1 MKMDDLTFEEAFR
14 ELENIVKSLEDN
26 TLTIDDITSR
36 INRAAGLIAHCRQKL
51 TTTDLEVQK
60 ILNEL
65 DSGFNGKAPETA
77 KEN

>member
-36 INRAAGLIAHCRQKL
+36 INRAAILITHCRQKL
-51 TTTDLEVQK
+51 TATDLEVQK

-77 KEN
+77 QEN